1 MYSFLYIQ
9 SVLQRLSDQVASYN
23 MHAQE
28 RDEENKSIDCRVVG
42 KRD

>member
-9 SVLQRLSDQVASYN
+9 RLSDEVASYS
-23 MHAQE
+23 MHAQK

-42 KRD
+42 KSYTHA

>member
-1 MYSFLYIQ
+1 MYSFLYI
-9 SVLQRLSDQVASYN
+9 QRLSDQVASYS